1 MKKLMF
7 CLVILITSSC
17 FCQNTET
24 LDDAKL
30 TKFANDLTKLPFS
43 ERDVILKACKLF
55 EQEFKG
61 DKESADWGFQILY
74 YYHELS
80 CEDKTT
86 TLHKTFSDEEIRELK
101 IGDIYGVLPMLK
113 GEMKDFQKE
122 YAKYGYRIMSFEDTS
137 YCIEVNP
144 AFLYERLKDYLTKDY
159 AYYKGNWVKE
169 YDEVPYWHAKL
180 IVPINE
186 VMRRIAWRD
195 ELLDSKKDFSRN
207 DLVTRE
213 IEGLS
218 FIVTKGL
225 ENTPIYDKNDVIL
238 KEYKNALQNYY
249 RNHTN
254 TTWGLYYTEFIH
266 RLALNKYRNSNDID
280 QYVIKTLFPPERKNI
295 DPLLKYEDILID
307 NLME

>member
-1 MKKLMF
+1 MKKIIF
-7 CLVILITSSC
+7 CLFLFIASC
-17 FCQNTET
+17 GFCQNTET
-24 LDDAKL
+24 LDEVKL
-30 TKFANDLTKLPFS
+30 TKFTNELTSLPFS

-55 EQEFKG
+55 EKEFKD
-61 DKESADWGFQILY
+61 DKESADWAYQILY
-74 YYHELS
+74 YYHQLS

-101 IGDIYGVLPMLK
+101 IGDIYGVLPKLK

-144 AFLYERLKDYLTKDY
+144 HFLYDKLKDYLTKDY
-159 AYYKGNWVKE
+159 SYYRGNWIDE
-169 YDEVPYWHAKL
+169 YDSPVIWHAKR
-180 IVPINE
+180 VVSINE
-186 VMRRIAWRD
+186 VMRRIKWRD
-195 ELLDSKKDFSRN
+195 ELLDKKKDFLRN
-207 DLVTRE
+207 DLVTNE
-213 IEGLS
+213 LEDLS
-218 FIVTKGL
+218 FVMTKGV
-225 ENTPIYDKNDVIL
+225 ENTPIYDKNDIIL
-238 KEYKNALQNYY
+238 KEYKDALQEYY
-249 RNHTN
+249 RNHTQ

-280 QYVIKTLFPPERKNI
+280 QFVIKTLYPENKKHI